1 MTATNKDMAL
11 EFLRLV
17 TAGEIDRAYD
27 SYVAAGMRH
36 HNAYFPAGAE
46 ALREAMK
53 AAHVQQPDKIFEV
66 KQAVAEGDRVAV
78 HSHLRFKPEDP
89 GLAVVHILRFEAG
102 RIVEMWDMGM
112 PVPAQSPNADG
123 LF

>member
-1 MTATNKDMAL
+1 MTASNKETAL
-11 EFLRLV
+11 DFLRLV

-27 SYVAAGMRH
+27 AYVATGMRH
-36 HNAYFPAGAE
+36 HNAWFAAGAD

-66 KQAVAEGDRVAV
+66 KQAIADGDRVAV

-89 GLAVVHILRFEAG
+89 GLAVVHIFRFEAG
-102 RIVEMWDMGM
+102 RIAEMWDLGM
-112 PVPAQSPNADG
+112 QVPASSPNADG

>member
-1 MTATNKDMAL
+1 
-11 EFLRLV
+11 
-17 TAGEIDRAYD
+17 
-27 SYVAAGMRH
+27 MRH
-36 HNAYFPAGAE
+36 HNAWFAAGAD

-66 KQAVAEGDRVAV
+66 KQAIADGDRVAV

-89 GLAVVHILRFEAG
+89 GLAVVHIFRFEAG
-102 RIVEMWDMGM
+102 RIAEMWDLGM
-112 PVPAQSPNADG
+112 QVPASSPNADG